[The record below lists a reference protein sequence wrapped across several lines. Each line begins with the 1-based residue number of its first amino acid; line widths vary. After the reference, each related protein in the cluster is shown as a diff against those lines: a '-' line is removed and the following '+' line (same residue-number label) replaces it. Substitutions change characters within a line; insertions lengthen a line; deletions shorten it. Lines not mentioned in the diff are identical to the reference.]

1 MAEPT
6 SPIET
11 PAAPEPQTSEKRLSI
26 WGKAI
31 AVFLLSLFVVGL
43 GQVVNREPWKGL
55 WFAVSVPLFLVLAAW
70 AGAYRSFWGLVA
82 AIGLVLVWR
91 IWIGV
96 DAFRVARRRK
106 SSRLSPSQR
115 ASLLLCGGLVL
126 GIALLASTEY
136 FAHASLPFRAYKG
149 ASASFCP
156 TLCEGERFVVDT
168 EAFRTNRPTRGD
180 VIAFD
185 FQSSQQ
191 PFFVKRIVRVAG
203 DVVSEKNGAVFV
215 NGNPYTP
222 NETTRHCGQPPTPIV
237 INRVEPRF
245 NPVTV
250 PPGSFFVWGTTRRIV
265 LTADMRD
272 LAL

>member
-1 MAEPT
+1 
-6 SPIET
+6 
-11 PAAPEPQTSEKRLSI
+11 
-26 WGKAI
+26 
-31 AVFLLSLFVVGL
+31 
-43 GQVVNREPWKGL
+43 
-55 WFAVSVPLFLVLAAW
+55 
-70 AGAYRSFWGLVA
+70 
-82 AIGLVLVWR
+82 
-91 IWIGV
+91 
-96 DAFRVARRRK
+96 
-106 SSRLSPSQR
+106 
-115 ASLLLCGGLVL
+115 LVL

-185 FQSSQQ
+185 FQSSHQ
-191 PFFVKRIVRVAG
+191 PFFVKRIVGVAG

-250 PPGSFFVWGTTRRIV
+250 PPGSFFVMGDNTTNSFDSRYEGFGFVTPDQIAGRLMYIYWSPSRSRIGC
-265 LTADMRD
+265 RIE
-272 LAL
+272 